1 MPGKT
6 GIEVFL
12 LIRQLDKKIPVLI
25 LSSYTELCAASLKIG
40 TSDFVRK
47 DGGIDELCAR
57 IEAALNRYPGPE
69 ITGHPS
75 EKIYQLSPNSCF
87 YPANS
92 TLEIGDQRYPLKTM
106 LAELLTIFCQ
116 NQNSFIPGTIICRR
130 LWNNDNASKIS
141 LLRDLSLSSGKFW
154 KLILRWK
161 SVLPM
166 EKGIV
171 SVLPKNNSKRLI
183 IKISQE
189 TPNLLNLI
197 DLYSWISQ

>member
-1 MPGKT
+1 MDTKKIKILYAEDNRITAQETGEALEDNGYEVKT
-6 GIEVFL
+6 VFDGDEAWL
-12 LIRQLDKKIPVLI
+12 AYQSSRPDVVVLDYQMDKKIPVLI

-75 EKIYQLSPNSCF
+75 EKIYQLSPTSRF

-141 LLRDLSLSSGKFW
+141 LLRDLSLSSGKF
-154 KLILRWK
+154 
-161 SVLPM
+161 
-166 EKGIV
+166 
-171 SVLPKNNSKRLI
+171 
-183 IKISQE
+183 
-189 TPNLLNLI
+189 
-197 DLYSWISQ
+197 

>member
-69 ITGHPS
+69 FLYTGNNHLQ
-75 EKIYQLSPNSCF
+75 K
-87 YPANS
+87 
-92 TLEIGDQRYPLKTM
+92 TLEQWQRV
-106 LAELLTIFCQ
+106 Q
-116 NQNSFIPGTIICRR
+116 N
-130 LWNNDNASKIS
+130 
-141 LLRDLSLSSGKFW
+141 
-154 KLILRWK
+154 K
-161 SVLPM
+161 SVT
-166 EKGIV
+166 G
-171 SVLPKNNSKRLI
+171 
-183 IKISQE
+183 
-189 TPNLLNLI
+189 
-197 DLYSWISQ
+197 LYL